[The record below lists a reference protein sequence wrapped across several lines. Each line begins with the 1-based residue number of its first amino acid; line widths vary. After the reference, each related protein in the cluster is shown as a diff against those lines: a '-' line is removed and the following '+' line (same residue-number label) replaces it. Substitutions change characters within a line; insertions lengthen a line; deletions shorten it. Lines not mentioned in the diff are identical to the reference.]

1 MFFPINSLRTRFILT
16 AGLFIA
22 LILPA
27 VIYTQSK
34 VNHASDER
42 SQYFSEQQKL
52 ISQINLLEASVRNT
66 ETELYFYALSL
77 GLAEKNAVAKNLA
90 NAKNYVEKIAE
101 DPFVV
106 NNTFLHDTANALQ
119 RSIVEVENKAQAL
132 FDILAS
138 VETRFPAA
146 PILLEKLQPMNS
158 EFKSA
163 IEQAL
168 SESKELMSQPVQT
181 NVANLFKDLRYVWE
195 KQVGSVRM
203 FVANR
208 SGIFGQP
215 NIGMAGVEK
224 DRKIYSDRVGELLVE
239 LESYA
244 NRGQLGFVQT
254 AAVKQLKVTWRLY
267 DKYFADAA
275 AIYQSND
282 WRADIPYFNNQMR
295 PSLANFWQMLS
306 QFQQGLDGQTKDYM
320 TTQVHIT
327 DSLSNIIV
335 LFFVFLLIAFS
346 IAYLVLEYVIRRPLV
361 EVTKALDAEAVGD
374 SYSPAVPYATSK
386 ETGYLLSAFNEMREQ
401 VRSRQKRLQSIL
413 DNAGEGIITMDSQ
426 GTIETFNRAA
436 QRVFGYRADEVVGK
450 SCDDVIRMAVSRS
463 HGTFLE
469 FCKSPLS
476 QDHINE
482 VVVSVYHKDDSIFPM
497 SLNVSDIWD
506 EGRQLFVVIV
516 EDISERIALMDNLR
530 TMAEHD
536 SLTGLYNREYFMT
549 ELDRVVENIKR
560 GVRGSYALLYIDLD
574 NFKFVNDTL
583 GHIAGDQLLVE
594 VTQMFTRR
602 NRKSDLL
609 ARLGGD
615 EFAILIVGA
624 KRSQVIAAAESHRR
638 LLSDYTFKFNGKV
651 VNVGCSIGVTLFGQE
666 PLIKENLLAQA
677 DIACHIAKRA
687 GRNRVHI
694 YKHDDR
700 RNVTAM
706 SEDMGWATMIKNAI
720 DTQALVM
727 MVQPIASIADGNCDR
742 FEVLLRM
749 RSEDGQLIQ
758 PSGFLPAA
766 ERFGLIR
773 SIDQW
778 VVTHAIELLSKAQRR
793 NPNTRFAIN
802 LSAKSLDDDGMF
814 KVITS
819 ALELYEVDPT
829 FITFEITENIA
840 ISNLNS
846 SIDFLQRLRALGC
859 HTALDD
865 FGVGYSSFAYL
876 KDLPVDFVKIDGSFV
891 RNIEK
896 DNLQYTMVRSMNDV
910 AHAMGKVTVAEY
922 VDSRQSL
929 EHLIQIGVDY
939 AQGFY
944 IGQPKVMLFDT
955 AATSNGSNN
964 IVSA

>member
-1 MFFPINSLRTRFILT
+1 LT

>member
-34 VNHASDER
+34 VNQASQER
-42 SQYFSEQQKL
+42 SEYFSGQQSL
-52 ISQINLLEASVRNT
+52 ISEIDALEASVRNT

-77 GLAEKNAVAKNLA
+77 GLVEKNEVAKNLE
-90 NAKNYVEKIAE
+90 NAKVNVKKLSE
-101 DPFVV
+101 DPLVA
-106 NNTFLHDTANALQ
+106 NNTFLHDTSRALQ
-119 RSIVEVENKAQAL
+119 RSVADIEAKAQTL
-132 FDILAS
+132 IDILGS

-146 PILLEKLQPMNS
+146 PILLEKLQPLNN

-168 SESKELMSQPVQT
+168 SESKELTLQPAQAS
-181 NVANLFKDLRYVWE
+181 VANLLKELRYVWE

-224 DRKIYSDRVGELLVE
+224 DRKIYSERVGELLLD
-239 LESYA
+239 LEA
-244 NRGQLGFVQT
+244 FAAKGQLGFVQN
-254 AAVKQLKVTWRLY
+254 AAVKQLKVTWRQY
-267 DKYFADAA
+267 DHYFAQAA

-282 WRADIPYFNNQMR
+282 WRADIPFFYNQMR

-306 QFQQGLDGQTKDYM
+306 QFQQGLDGQTKDNM
-320 TTQVHIT
+320 ITQVHIT
-327 DSLSNIIV
+327 DSLSNIII

-361 EVTKALDAEAVGD
+361 EVTKALDAEAVGE

-386 ETGYLLSAFNEMREQ
+386 ETGYLLSAFNDMREQ

-413 DNAGEGIITMDSQ
+413 DNAGEGIITMDAQ

-436 QRVFGYRADEVVGK
+436 QRVFGYTAEEVVGK

-482 VVVSVYHKDDSIFPM
+482 VVVSVYHKDQTIFPM
-497 SLNVSDIWD
+497 SLNVSDIWV

-742 FEVLLRM
+742 YEVLLRM
-749 RSEDGQLIQ
+749 RSADGQLIQ

-793 NPNTRFAIN
+793 QPNTRFAIN
-802 LSAKSLDDDGMF
+802 LSAKSLEDDTMF

-819 ALELYEVDPT
+819 ALQHFNVDPKYV
-829 FITFEITENIA
+829 TFEITENIA

-891 RNIEK
+891 RNIEA
-896 DNLQYTMVRSMNDV
+896 DNLQYTMVRAMNDV

-922 VDSRQSL
+922 VDSRRSL

-955 AATSNGSNN
+955 STSSGSL
-964 IVSA
+964 VSA